1 MTPEELQAVLDDR
14 ERCLRLI
21 EETCEAAG
29 FPRFQRVYHPADQE
43 WVTYDYSVPALV
55 SLMADQ
61 LQRLRD
67 ELADLKRV

>member
-21 EETCEAAG
+21 EETCEIAG
-29 FPRFQRVYHPADQE
+29 FPRFQKVYHPADQD

>member
-1 MTPEELQAVLDDR
+1 MTPEELRAELDDR